1 MVLIDT
7 NIVSEIMS
15 RSPSSNVVNW
25 LNNQDSLSLFISTI
39 SIAEVNYGLNIMP
52 DGKRKNV
59 LTDRFNSFVSKAF
72 EQRIIDFNESAA
84 IQYANIMS
92 HRKII
97 GRPMS
102 VPDGQIAAIA
112 LSNELAIATRNTRD
126 FDDCGIIIV
135 NPFDDAKN

>member
-7 NIVSEIMS
+7 NIVSEIMF
-15 RSPSSNVVNW
+15 RSPSTNVVNW
-25 LNNQDSLSLFISTI
+25 LNNQDTLSLLISTI
-39 SIAEVNYGLNIMP
+39 SIAEINYGLNIMP

-59 LTDRFNSFVSKAF
+59 LTERFNYFVSKAF
-72 EQRIIDFNESAA
+72 EQRIISFNESAA

-102 VPDGQIAAIA
+102 VPDGQIAAVA

-126 FDDCGIIIV
+126 FYDCGIIVV
-135 NPFDDAKN
+135 NPFDDE